1 MKISK
6 QTHTRECWFRDDS
19 MRIDSIRYQ
28 VEFPFIDRKSF
39 ESSPFPFIIHNT
51 QTPYIAINAIFK
63 RTKKKKKNRWIL
75 RMKFVTCCCAAAV
88 EMIFGIMMLR
98 KKRWSAKT
106 DSEYFYFRPQQLSV
120 PFECL
125 LPKMNWTTT
134 NSIWALFSCC
144 CCGMLLS
151 SFALPSSL
159 PLTWFSLSYSVV
171 ALLFTRPLHTHCI

>member
-1 MKISK
+1 MLISRRFNAHRFHQISGGIPIHRLQK
-6 QTHTRECWFRDDS
+6 FRIVS
-19 MRIDSIRYQ
+19 FSFYHWQYTDSICRDSRDFQ
-28 VEFPFIDRKSF
+28 ANENKARV
-39 ESSPFPFIIHNT
+39 
-51 QTPYIAINAIFK
+51 
-63 RTKKKKKNRWIL
+63 WIL